1 MQILLIF
8 LLVFGIASCSE
19 KKGNAEGGADKPPY
33 SYDSTKAVILPSG
46 LRYVIVQ
53 EGKGPKPKAGDLVV
67 AHYHGML
74 ANDTVFDS
82 SYNRGEPFSFKLG
95 AGQVIRGWDEGFA
108 QFSEGTKAV
117 LIIPP
122 YLGYGDRPSGKIP
135 PNSTLYFHVE
145 LVKVKEAYKPYPYDS
160 TKLKKTP
167 SGLEYVI
174 LEEGTGPKVEKGKR
188 VKMHYHAS
196 AGGQELGNT
205 FDKDEPQGVLIGS
218 GQLLP
223 GWEEAVLMLK
233 EGGKGVFVI
242 PKALG
247 RQGGN
252 LPGKLVMRLQIVKVE
267 NFEPFKP
274 YAYDKAAAKKTAS
287 GLQYVIIEE
296 GKGPVPQKGEQ
307 IKVHYH
313 GMLEDGK
320 VFDSSFNRGD
330 PIKIT
335 LGAGQVIKGWDEG
348 LALLK
353 KGTKAV
359 LIIPASIGYGEKG
372 MPPAIP
378 PNATLIFHVHL
389 LES

>member
-1 MQILLIF
+1 MPIYLLIF
-8 LLVFGIASCSE
+8 LLVFGITSCSE
-19 KKGNAEGGADKPPY
+19 KKGNAEGGGDKPPY
-33 SYDSTKAVILPSG
+33 SYDSTKAVTLPSG

-53 EGKGPKPKAGDLVV
+53 EGKGAKPKPGDLVV

-82 SYNRGEPFSFKLG
+82 SHNRGEPFSFKLG

-108 QFSEGTKAV
+108 YFPEGTKAV

-122 YLGYGDRPSGKIP
+122 SLAYGDKPSGKIP
-135 PNSTLYFHVE
+135 ANSTLYFHVE

-160 TKLKKTP
+160 TQLKKTP

-174 LEEGTGPKVEKGKR
+174 LEEGGGAKVEKGKR

-196 AGGQELGNT
+196 AGGQDLGST
-205 FDKDEPQGVLIGS
+205 FDKDEPQSVLIGS
-218 GQLLP
+218 GQLFP
-223 GWEEAVLMLK
+223 GWEEAALMLK

-242 PKALG
+242 PKELG
-247 RQGGN
+247 PPN
-252 LPGKLVMRLQIVKVE
+252 ANFSGKLVMRLQVVKVE
-267 NFEPFKP
+267 TFEPFKP

-296 GKGPVPQKGEQ
+296 GKGALPQKGEQ

-320 VFDSSFNRGD
+320 VFDSSFDRGD
-330 PIKIT
+330 PIKIS
-335 LGAGQVIKGWDEG
+335 LGVGQVIKGWDEG

-359 LIIPASIGYGEKG
+359 LIIPAEIGYGAQG

-389 LES
+389 QE